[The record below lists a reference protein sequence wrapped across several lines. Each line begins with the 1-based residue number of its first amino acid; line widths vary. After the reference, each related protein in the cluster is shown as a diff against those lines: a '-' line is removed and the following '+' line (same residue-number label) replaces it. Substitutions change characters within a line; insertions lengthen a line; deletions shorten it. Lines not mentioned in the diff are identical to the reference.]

1 MKSACYLF
9 FKRFYSNKRLISKRI
24 TIFAI
29 RKSVS
34 LHKKS
39 IMNENAT
46 YWIELSDYDFETA
59 KAMLNTK
66 RYLYVGFMC
75 HQVIEKILK
84 AYWSIVIDEPP
95 LKIHSL
101 SRLAEKT
108 GLDKLMTIEQ
118 LDFID
123 ELEPLNIEARY
134 PSTKKG

>member
-1 MKSACYLF
+1 
-9 FKRFYSNKRLISKRI
+9 
-24 TIFAI
+24 
-29 RKSVS
+29 
-34 LHKKS
+34 
-39 IMNENAT
+39 MNENAT